1 VLLFGMAIARAG
13 DLFPVRDENPLL
25 RGFYLPLPS
34 EARAGDATLLAATL
48 SVSNTINV
56 EARDAESLFVDGES
70 STLRLNVD
78 GPLATDWR
86 YRVTVPFIHDGGGIL
101 DTTIDSYH
109 QLFGLPRGPRP
120 SYPKNQLRYFYTGV
134 GHVALDR
141 PQSSIGDIAA
151 EVGWY
156 GMDTPGRS
164 LSLWGGVEAPTGSA
178 GKLTGDGAWDGAVWA
193 HVAARSARWQF
204 AGEAGVA
211 EAFGDAVFAGAAR
224 RATAF
229 ARAAATRMLDAAW
242 SLRVQLDGESRRVTG
257 SELRFLGPS
266 LQMTAG
272 AVYRWLGRWRAEFGF
287 SEDIAVNTAP
297 DITFF
302 IGIHD

>member
-1 VLLFGMAIARAG
+1 MLSGTAVAHAG

-34 EARAGDATLLAATL
+34 EARAGDGPLFAATL

-56 EARDAESLFVDGES
+56 EARDGESLFVDGES
-70 STLRLNVD
+70 STLRLTMD
-78 GPLATDWR
+78 RPLASGWR
-86 YRVTVPFIHDGGGIL
+86 YRLTVPFSHDGGGIL

-120 SYPKNQLRYFYTGV
+120 SYPKNQLRYFYSGAGQV
-134 GHVALDR
+134 ELDR
-141 PQSSIGDIAA
+141 PQTSLGDIAA

-156 GMDTPGRS
+156 GIDSSGRS
-164 LSLWGGVEAPTGSA
+164 LSFWGGVEAPTGSA
-178 GKLTGDGAWDGAVWA
+178 DKLTGDGAWDGALWA
-193 HVAARSARWQF
+193 HWAARSARWQF
-204 AGEAGVA
+204 AGEGGVA
-211 EAFGDAVFAGAAR
+211 EAFGDAVFEGAAR

-229 ARAAATRMLDAAW
+229 ARVAATRTLAAAW

-287 SEDIAVNTAP
+287 SEDVAVNTAP